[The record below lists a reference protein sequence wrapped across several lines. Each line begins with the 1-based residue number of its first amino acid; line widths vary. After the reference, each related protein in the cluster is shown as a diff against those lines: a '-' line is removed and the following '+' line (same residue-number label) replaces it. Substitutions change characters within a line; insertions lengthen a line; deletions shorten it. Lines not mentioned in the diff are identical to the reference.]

1 MCAKIIDAVLLLVVL
16 PATAH
21 AYVDPGSGSLLVQ
34 LIASGIFGG
43 SLLARRTLAGL
54 IRRFFRRETKADA
67 VTSHDK
73 DQRSE

>member
-1 MCAKIIDAVLLLVVL
+1 MYAQIIDVGLLLLVL

-43 SLLARRTLAGL
+43 SLLARRSLSGL
-54 IRRFFRRETKADA
+54 IRRLFRREGKADT
-67 VTSHDK
+67 VTSHDE